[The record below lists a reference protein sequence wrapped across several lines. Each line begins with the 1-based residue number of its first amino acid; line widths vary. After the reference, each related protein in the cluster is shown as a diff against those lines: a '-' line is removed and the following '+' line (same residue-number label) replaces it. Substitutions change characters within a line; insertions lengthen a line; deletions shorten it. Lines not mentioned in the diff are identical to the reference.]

1 MARTNNTEQKFKRKQ
16 KVVVVNDLPGV
27 PVGTV
32 GKVYYEAGIT
42 WFRYHVAFEN
52 GVELSNVDGNDLVT
66 VDEWDERLRE
76 ARRAELRAEREARNA
91 NLVVTPGPRKSH

>member
-16 KVVVVNDLPGV
+16 KVVVVTDLPGV

-52 GVELSNVDGNDLVT
+52 GVELSNVDGGALVT
-66 VDEWDERLRE
+66 EDEWDERLRE
-76 ARRAELRAEREARNA
+76 IRRAELKAEREARNA

>member
-27 PVGTV
+27 PVGTI
-32 GKVYYEAGIT
+32 GKVYYEAGIK

-66 VDEWDERLRE
+66 EDEWDERLRE
-76 ARRAELRAEREARNA
+76 IRREELKAEREARNA
-91 NLVVTPGPRKSH
+91 NLVVTAGPRKSH

>member
-52 GVELSNVDGNDLVT
+52 GVELSNVDGNDHVT
-66 VDEWDERLRE
+66 VDEWEERLRE